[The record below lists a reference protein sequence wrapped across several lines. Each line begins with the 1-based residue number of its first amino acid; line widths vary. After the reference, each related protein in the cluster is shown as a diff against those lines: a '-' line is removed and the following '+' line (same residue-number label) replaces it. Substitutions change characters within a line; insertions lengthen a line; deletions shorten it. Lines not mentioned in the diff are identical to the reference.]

1 MKPFSKPLRPASLF
15 IFLSLMTG
23 ILAGNCF
30 SDNNYSL
37 FLHFVLLFGLI
48 GLIIHPNK
56 KTVFIFILSGVF
68 CFGYI
73 NIQSRLNPD
82 LPSHHISNYLDL
94 TKNIITARVVSFKKH
109 YKRKTKIIVS
119 CQTIKTENQ
128 GNQKVTGKIN
138 LSIYGFSKQTPMFG
152 DIIAFESSVKS
163 IRNFMNPGGFDY
175 KRFLKLKGIY
185 GSAWS
190 DVKKIRILTSADQIG
205 FFGQCIQKIEG
216 IRTQFYHFIINQT
229 QNSDSGKIMASLITG
244 KKELISHDIR
254 DLFSK
259 AGISHLLAISGLHLS
274 IVSLLFFYCFYR
286 FLSFIPIL
294 LISGRSWKTAGI
306 LTILPLL
313 CYAVFSGFSPST
325 RRALIMI
332 VALIFSFVSEKEK
345 DIISSLSIAGIL
357 ILILDS
363 TALFSISFQLS
374 FTAVVFII
382 GGVALLK
389 KYEFIFQKT
398 FFSKTVLMI
407 FVTFFAGIGVSPLTA
422 HYFNIVSFVQ
432 VVSNCIAIPILGF
445 IVLPAGLVV
454 LLFFPCF
461 PIISGF
467 IVTVCSHLIFF
478 ITSFSKFLVSLP
490 FSWLRT
496 ITLQWSEIILI
507 YLFFVFI
514 FLVFKGYRKSCAL
527 ILVSIFL
534 LGISIFSNQKF
545 DQSEDS
551 NLQITILDVGQGS
564 SAFIQTSDNCR
575 ILVDGGGFSGSSSFD
590 TGRYLVAPF
599 LWQKRIRALD
609 YVILTHPEGDHLNG
623 LVFILEN
630 FKVHTLIKNRD
641 AADSNHYIRL
651 VKTFKKR
658 NIKIVNPS
666 NQYRRIDLGT
676 NTGLIFYPPSFKE
689 SLSFDLNNNSLVFKL
704 IYKDFSMLFPGD
716 ILKEREEKLSTDTR
730 FDLHAD
736 ILLSPHHGSFTSSSR
751 LFLNRVQPKNA
762 VISCGWK
769 NRYGFPSIKV
779 LKRYK
784 NIGINIFRTDKHGAV
799 FISSNGETF
808 DITDCNNR

>member
-30 SDNNYSL
+30 SDDNYSV
-37 FLHFVLLFGLI
+37 FLSVVFFSGLI
-48 GLIIHPNK
+48 CLAFRKNI
-56 KTVFIFILSGVF
+56 KTVFIFVLSGFF
-68 CFGYI
+68 CLGYM

-82 LPSHHISNYLDL
+82 LPSHHISNFLDVK
-94 TKNIITARVVSFKKH
+94 KNIITARVVSFKKH

-119 CQTIKTENQ
+119 CQTIKTKDQ
-128 GNQKVTGKIN
+128 IKQKVTGRIN
-138 LSIYGFSKQTPMFG
+138 LSLYGFSKKAPGFG
-152 DIIAFESSVKS
+152 DIIEFESSVKS

-185 GSAWS
+185 GTAWS
-190 DVKKIRILTSADQIG
+190 DVKKVRILTSADQIG
-205 FFGQCIQKIEG
+205 YFWQCVRKIEE
-216 IRTQFYHFIINQT
+216 IRTQFYHFIINHT

-244 KKELISHDIR
+244 KKELISNDIR

-274 IVSLLFFYCFYR
+274 IVSILFFYCFYR
-286 FLSFIPIL
+286 FLSCIPIF

-357 ILILDS
+357 ILLLDS
-363 TALFSISFQLS
+363 AALFSISFQLS
-374 FTAVVFII
+374 FVAVVFIV
-382 GGVALLK
+382 GGVSLLK
-389 KYEFIFQKT
+389 KHDFILKKT
-398 FFSKTVLMI
+398 LLSKIVLMI
-407 FVTFFAGIGVSPLTA
+407 FVTFFAGVGVSPLTA

-432 VVSNCIAIPILGF
+432 MVSNCIAIPILGF
-445 IVLPAGLVV
+445 IVLPSGLIV
-454 LLFFPCF
+454 LLCFSYFPF
-461 PIISGF
+461 ISGF
-467 IVTVCSHLIFF
+467 IVTVCSHLIVFLTTF
-478 ITSFSKFLVSLP
+478 SRFLITLP
-490 FSWLRT
+490 FSWART
-496 ITLQWSEIILI
+496 ITLQWDEIILV
-507 YLFFVFI
+507 YLFLTLIFLFFKRYKKSCVFIIVFI
-514 FLVFKGYRKSCAL
+514 FILGVFN
-527 ILVSIFL
+527 
-534 LGISIFSNQKF
+534 FSNKKF
-545 DQSEDS
+545 APPADR
-551 NLQITILDVGQGS
+551 NLQVTILDVGQGS
-564 SAFIQTSDNCR
+564 SAFIQTPDNCR
-575 ILVDGGGFSGSSSFD
+575 ILVDGGGFSGASSFD

-599 LWQKRIRALD
+599 LWQKRIRELD
-609 YVILTHPEGDHLNG
+609 YVILTHPQGDHLNG

-641 AADSNHYIRL
+641 AADSKHYIRL
-651 VKTFKKR
+651 VETCKKR

-676 NTGLIFYPPSFKE
+676 NTSLIFYPPSFKE

-730 FDLHAD
+730 FDLHTD

-784 NIGINIFRTDKHGAV
+784 NIGINILRTDKHGAV

-808 DITDCNNR
+808 DITAYNNR